1 MKLDCASLRASIA
14 LLLPFSLLSFA
25 QAPSAHAATVTAT
38 GTDAAICNQEVS
50 TSTGVTV
57 QRLVGG
63 DCLIAFTQPSTLA
76 AWTAPS
82 DLYSVRYL
90 VIGGGGGGATGY
102 DSAGGGGG
110 GAGMMLTG
118 SLSIA
123 PGTDYEINVGA
134 GGNGGA
140 NARAN
145 NWGSAGTET
154 TFSLITASGGQ
165 GGYGSRSAP
174 GGARVGGAAQ
184 VGTTTSGRGGNGGTG
199 GSGGGGG
206 GGASGAGGNG
216 AVSAGGGSAG
226 AGLASD
232 ITGTSVTYAAGGSGG
247 SSVSAV
253 TGASGSN
260 NTGRGGNAGGG
271 ANASSGGGGAGG
283 SGVVY
288 IRYST
293 TPAVFNSLKVQ
304 GGLSAARYRTSTTL
318 EASVQ
323 SEGRVTFLADGKR
336 IPRCID
342 IAATGSANNYVATCN
357 WLPSRKGAVSI
368 GAITKPTA
376 PGLTS
381 RTSTNVSVITRTTR
395 R

>member
-1 MKLDCASLRASIA
+1 MILKRTQLRIVGA
-14 LLLPFSLLSFA
+14 LVLIVPTFMCV
-25 QAPSAHAATVTAT
+25 QAPAAHAVVVTAT

-50 TSTGVTV
+50 NSTGVTAE
-57 QRLVGG
+57 RLAGG
-63 DCLIAFTQPSTLA
+63 DCLISFTSTA
-76 AWTAPS
+76 ATTRWTAPNNLFS
-82 DLYSVRYL
+82 IRYL
-90 VIGGGGGGATGY
+90 AIGGGGGGATGY
-102 DSAGGGGG
+102 DSGGGGGG

-118 SLSIA
+118 SLTIS
-123 PGTDYEINVGA
+123 PGTDYSITIGA

-145 NWGSAGTET
+145 NWGGSGEAT
-154 TFSLITASGGQ
+154 TFSSLIADGGQ
-165 GGYGSRSAP
+165 GGYGSRSVP

-184 VGTTTSGRGGNGGTG
+184 VGTTVSGRGGNGGSG
-199 GSGGGGG
+199 GGGGGGG
-206 GGASGAGGNG
+206 GGASGAGGTG
-216 AVSAGGGSAG
+216 VVSSGGGSGG
-226 AGLASD
+226 AGLAND
-232 ITGTSVTYAAGGSGG
+232 ISGTSVTYAAGGAGG

-253 TGASGSN
+253 TGASGAS

-271 ANASSGGGGAGG
+271 ANASSGGGGNGG
-283 SGVVY
+283 SGVVF

-293 TPAVFNSLKVQ
+293 TPTIFNSLIVQ
-304 GGLSAARYRTSTTL
+304 GGSMIARHRTNVTL

-342 IAATGSANNYVATCN
+342 IAASGSANNYVATCN
-357 WLPSRKGAVSI
+357 WLPSRKGAVNI

-381 RTSTNVSVITRTTR
+381 RTSTLVSVIARTTR